1 MMSEF
6 WARAFGIVN
15 VTGLIP
21 HEQIMEDHLRELLE
35 TIRHDGVLRQ
45 PVIVDRA
52 SMVILDGHHRVSAIK
67 RLSCPLIPAY
77 LVDYND
83 PSIVVHPRRA
93 DIPVDKES
101 VVRTGLGGIPYP
113 PLTSRHEW
121 PSAPDCCPVALAD
134 LADLMALTGLTSLA
148 NAMSSMGP
156 IDSAD
161 PAGHAGRTAQVSSAA
176 LSIPRDPGSPGT
188 PEDST
193 LPRAASR

>member
-15 VTGLIP
+15 VTGLVP
-21 HEQIMEDHLRELLE
+21 HEQIIEDHLQELLE
-35 TIRHDGVLRQ
+35 TIWRDGVLRQ

-52 SMVILDGHHRVSAIK
+52 SMVILDGHHRVSVMR

-77 LVDYND
+77 LVDYSD
-83 PSIVVHPRRA
+83 PSIVVHARRA

-121 PSAPDCCPVALAD
+121 PSVPDCRPVALAD
-134 LADLMALTGLTSLA
+134 LRNLMDLTGLTGLTDST
-148 NAMSSMGP
+148 GP
-156 IDSAD
+156 VD
-161 PAGHAGRTAQVSSAA
+161 HAQQTTQVNSAA
-176 LSIPRDPGSPGT
+176 LRISRDPRSPASS
-188 PEDST
+188 EENT